1 MTPPPTSPAP
11 QHPPLGRWQSL
22 RWAVIG
28 ALLIGFAMPVTISV
42 ALRQQEAAT
51 QAEAE
56 LQTDLKHNSELLA
69 IALAGPLWEI
79 DAEAAEPLVKALID
93 DPRFVSAIVNGN
105 GMTRP
110 FLELRQLSG
119 AIGHTATHT
128 RPILRDGAPIG
139 AVTLVMTRQPY
150 QNKINAEA
158 RQEITRLL
166 LTLTVAM
173 ALVLWV
179 LQQRI
184 LRPMSRLSA
193 AAETLASGKLGDPLS
208 ISGKDEISRVGL
220 AMENMRARLVGAFS
234 SLQQHAST
242 LEEKVERRTHELRST
257 NTELNRTLD
266 HLKAAQNSLIES
278 EKLASLGR
286 LVAGV
291 AHELN
296 TPLGNAL
303 TVVST
308 LEERYGS
315 LAEKLNG
322 NQALRKSELSELV
335 TASQLGHDLLRR
347 NVEKAAELIRDFKQV
362 AVDQSSEMRRLF
374 DLGQVI
380 EEVLVTVRPSFKHSP
395 FRIETE
401 LPEGLAMDSYPGPL
415 GQVLTNLVLNAL
427 IHAFDG
433 AEQGVVR
440 VACRLQGDGWA
451 TITCAD
457 DGRGMDD
464 ATRKRIF
471 DPFFTTR
478 LGRGGSGL
486 GLNIV
491 HNIVTGL
498 LGGTITV
505 TSTPGAGTRFEIALP
520 TRVPDKAAPV

>member
-1 MTPPPTSPAP
+1 MTPEPIAP
-11 QHPPLGRWQSL
+11 NPQGKWMHRRHSL

-28 ALLIGFAMPVTISV
+28 ALLIGFALPASISI
-42 ALRQQEAAT
+42 ALRQQEAASKADAAL
-51 QAEAE
+51 QA
-56 LQTDLKHNSELLA
+56 DLKHNSELLA

-79 DAEAAEPLVKALID
+79 DVGAAEPMARALID
-93 DPRFVSAIVNGN
+93 DPRFVSAVVTGS

-110 FLELRQLSG
+110 FLEIRQISG
-119 AIGHTATHT
+119 SIGDAATQT
-128 RPILRDGAPIG
+128 REILRNGAPIG
-139 AVTLVMTRQPY
+139 AVTLVMTLQPY
-150 QNKINAEA
+150 QEKINAEA
-158 RQEITRLL
+158 RQEIIRLL
-166 LTLTVAM
+166 VALAVSL

-179 LQQRI
+179 LEQRI
-184 LRPMSRLSA
+184 LKPMSRLSA
-193 AAETLASGKLGDPLS
+193 AADTLASGKLDQTLAL
-208 ISGKDEISRVGL
+208 SGKDEIGRVGS
-220 AMENMRARLVGAFS
+220 AMEKMRERLVDAFV
-234 SLQQHAST
+234 SLRQHAST
-242 LEEKVERRTHELRST
+242 LEEKVELRTSELRST
-257 NTELNRTLD
+257 NNELNRTLD

-308 LEERYGS
+308 LGERYGR
-315 LAEKLNG
+315 LAEKLTDG
-322 NQALRKSELSELV
+322 QGVRKSELMELV
-335 TASQLGHDLLRR
+335 TSSQQGHDLLRR

-380 EEVLVTVRPSFKHSP
+380 DEVLVTVRPRFKHSP
-395 FRIETE
+395 FEIETD
-401 LPEGLAMDSYPGPL
+401 LTEGLAMDSYPGPL

-427 IHAFDG
+427 LHAFEG

-440 VACRLQGDGWA
+440 VACRLHGDGWA
-451 TITCAD
+451 QISCED
-457 DGRGMDD
+457 NGHGMGEEV
-464 ATRKRIF
+464 RKRIF
-471 DPFFTTR
+471 DPFFTTK

-498 LGGTITV
+498 LGGTINV
-505 TSTPGAGTRFEIALP
+505 VSTPGRGTRFEIVIP
-520 TRVPDKAAPV
+520 TRVPDQIKA